1 MQQFHSSPA
10 NITTTRH
17 ATKKSGAVR
26 NQQASTQQSS
36 RVRPVRPHI
45 SSAGIALVVVL
56 RGRRVIP
63 RLLNG
68 KLLANIAVLQYPHRA
83 SMSQRTGSHVSGIAY
98 HALQICETARIGNR
112 RERVSD
118 PLLHPTRRRA
128 TDTCVNCFMMAAL
141 LDLRHTTTH
150 TPVERSKP
158 INSARAINLVGFGIG
173 PGFKPGTA

>member
-1 MQQFHSSPA
+1 MSAAVHLLARSTYAAVSQQSCEH
-10 NITTTRH
+10 NNHTTRNNI
-17 ATKKSGAVR
+17 KSGAVR
-26 NQQASTQQSS
+26 NQQASTQPSS
-36 RVRPVRPHI
+36 RVRPVRPHNR
-45 SSAGIALVVVL
+45 SAGIAQVVVL
-56 RGRRVIP
+56 IGRRVIP

-128 TDTCVNCFMMAAL
+128 TGTCVSCFMMAAS
-141 LDLRHTTTH
+141 RPATHKKPHTC
-150 TPVERSKP
+150 
-158 INSARAINLVGFGIG
+158 
-173 PGFKPGTA
+173 